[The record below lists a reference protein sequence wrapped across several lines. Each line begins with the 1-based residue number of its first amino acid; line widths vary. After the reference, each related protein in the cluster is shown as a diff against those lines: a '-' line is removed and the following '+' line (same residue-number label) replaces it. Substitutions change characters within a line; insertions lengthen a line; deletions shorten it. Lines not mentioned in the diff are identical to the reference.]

1 MTVTFTG
8 YVRLSFDNVVEG
20 QELPSLSYD
29 VTATTVVLGAL
40 ASRDWRPQHHDYAF
54 ATQRNGVQ
62 DIFLNSPNQAAWLE
76 RYVTD
81 WTGPRGRMGK
91 LGFRMLDSIFPGDT
105 MAFTGT
111 VTSTETDDTGCG
123 WVGIDITVAVGERTC
138 TTAKARIALP
148 TSDEDNPWSRKGE
161 DWKP

>member
-1 MTVTFTG
+1 MTVTATDT
-8 YVRLSFDNVVEG
+8 VRTVDQVSVDDT
-20 QELPSLSYD
+20 LPPLSYD

-54 ATQRNGVQ
+54 ATGRNGVK

-105 MAFTGT
+105 MTFNGT
-111 VTSTETDDTGCG
+111 VTSTETDDAGCG
-123 WVGIDITVAVGERTC
+123 WVGIDITVTVGERTC
-138 TTAKARIALP
+138 TTAKARVALP
-148 TSDEDNPWSRKGE
+148 STPEDNPWSRKGE
-161 DWKP
+161 NWKP

>member
-1 MTVTFTG
+1 MTVTTTDT
-8 YVRLSFDNVVEG
+8 VRTFDQVSVGEV
-20 QELPSLSYD
+20 LPPLSYD

-54 ATQRNGVQ
+54 ATKRNGVQ

-81 WTGPRGRMGK
+81 WSGPRGRMGK

-105 MAFTGT
+105 MVFTAT
-111 VTSTETDDTGCG
+111 VTSTETDETGCG
-123 WVGIDITVAVGERTC
+123 WVGIEIKVAVGDRTC
-138 TTAKARIALP
+138 TTATARIALP
-148 TSDEDNPWSRKGE
+148 ATPSDNPWTRRGE
-161 DWKP
+161 SWKP

>member
-1 MTVTFTG
+1 MTATATNT
-8 YVRLSFDNVVEG
+8 VRTADQVCVG
-20 QELPSLSYD
+20 DELPPLSYD

-54 ATQRNGVQ
+54 ATKRNGVQ

-81 WTGPRGRMGK
+81 WTGPRGRLGK

-105 MAFTGT
+105 MVFTGT
-111 VTSTETDDTGCG
+111 VTSVETDEFDCG
-123 WVGIDITVAVGERTC
+123 WAAFEIAIKVGDKVC
-138 TTAKARIALP
+138 TACTGRVALP
-148 TSDEDNPWSRKGE
+148 TNPSDNPWSRTN
-161 DWKP
+161 DQWKP

>member
-1 MTVTFTG
+1 MTTATTHVVRTFDQVTVGDT
-8 YVRLSFDNVVEG
+8 
-20 QELPSLSYD
+20 LPPLSYD

-105 MAFTGT
+105 MVFDGT
-111 VTSTETDDTGCG
+111 VASVDTDDAGCG
-123 WVGIDITVAVGERTC
+123 WVGIEIKVSVGERVC
-138 TTAKARIALP
+138 TTATAKVALP
-148 TSDEDNPWSRKGE
+148 MTPQDNPWSRKGE
-161 DWKP
+161 NWKP

>member
-1 MTVTFTG
+1 MTTTTTSKVLTFG
-8 YVRLSFDNVVEG
+8 DVSVGD
-20 QELPSLSYD
+20 ELPPLSYD

-54 ATQRNGVQ
+54 ATGRNGVQ

-81 WTGPRGRMGK
+81 WSGPRGRLGK

-105 MAFTGT
+105 MTFAGR
-111 VTSTETDDTGCG
+111 VTALDTDDAGCG
-123 WVGIDITVAVGERTC
+123 WAVVEIKVTVGERVC
-138 TTAKARIALP
+138 TTATAKIALP
-148 TSDEDNPWSRKGE
+148 STPADNPWQRRGKE
-161 DWKP
+161 WTP

>member
-1 MTVTFTG
+1 MSVTTTDTVRTFDQVSVG
-8 YVRLSFDNVVEG
+8 E
-20 QELPSLSYD
+20 ELPPLSYD

-76 RYVTD
+76 RYITD
-81 WTGPRGRMGK
+81 WSGARGRLGK

-105 MAFTGT
+105 MTFKGV
-111 VTSTETDDTGCG
+111 VTSVESDDAGCG
-123 WVGIDITVAVGERTC
+123 WVGIDVTVTVGERTC

-148 TSDEDNPWSRKGE
+148 TSPDDNPWSRRG
-161 DWKP
+161 DNWKP

>member
-1 MTVTFTG
+1 MSVTTTSSPRTFADVSVG
-8 YVRLSFDNVVEG
+8 D
-20 QELPSLSYD
+20 ELPPLSYD

-54 ATQRNGVQ
+54 ATGRNGVQ

-81 WTGPRGRMGK
+81 WSGARGRLGK

-105 MAFTGT
+105 MTFTGT
-111 VTSTETDDTGCG
+111 VASVDTDDTGCG
-123 WVGIDITVAVGERTC
+123 WADIDVMVAVGERVC

-148 TSDEDNPWSRKGE
+148 ITPNDNPWSRTG
-161 DWKP
+161 DNWKP